1 MVLTRES
8 EPMGERALVPVVDF
22 HVHIMDPAHLQPWTQ
37 EYLVASS
44 GRDMEHLAE
53 LMSSPELLVEMLR
66 ENGVDYAVVLAEI
79 SPITTGVIS
88 NEAVAAFCRDQ
99 EALIPFANINPF
111 LTSDPVVKLERYVLD
126 MGFKGLKLYP
136 TYQGFYAN
144 DSIVYPLYAKA
155 QELGIP
161 VMIHTGSSIFRGARL
176 KYGDPL
182 WIDDVAVDFPELTLI
197 QVHSGR
203 GFWYRRAFF
212 LARLHSNVYM
222 EIAGL
227 PPHKLLDYFPDL
239 EKNAGK
245 VVFGSDW
252 PGLRSI
258 GRNVEAIRSLPLSEN
273 TKAKILGGNAV
284 RLLDGALHGGSE

>member
-1 MVLTRES
+1 
-8 EPMGERALVPVVDF
+8 
-22 HVHIMDPAHLQPWTQ
+22 MDLDHLQPWTR

-44 GRDMEHLAE
+44 GQDMEQLRE
-53 LMSSPELLVEMLR
+53 LMSSPELLVRMLR

-79 SPITTGVIS
+79 NPITTGVMS
-88 NEAVAAFCRDQ
+88 NETVAAFCRNQ

-111 LTSDPVVKLERYVLD
+111 LTSDPVAKLERYVLD
-126 MGFKGLKLYP
+126 MGFQGLKLYP

-144 DSIVYPLYAKA
+144 DSMVYPLYAKA

-161 VMIHTGSSIFRGARL
+161 VMIHTGSSVFKGARL

-203 GFWYRRAFF
+203 GFWYGRAFL
-212 LARLHSNVYM
+212 LARLHSSVYM

-239 EKNAGK
+239 EKNADK

-258 GRNVEAIRSLPLSEN
+258 GRNVDTIRSLPLSEK
-273 TKAKILGGNAV
+273 TKAKVLGGNAV
-284 RLLDGALHGGSE
+284 RLLNGVLPGVSP